1 MNRKAIIT
9 WLLIIFILPV
19 VYGQKY
25 GTDSLRCVENLSL
38 YKINFR
44 MWKDYNFSQEVIDQ
58 VPVYQPW
65 KWVFENCPLSSQ
77 NIYVDGVVIMKY
89 FFENETD
96 SARKDQLVDSIM
108 LVYDKRIE
116 YFGNTS
122 SSREGLV
129 LGRKGIDL
137 LILRPERF
145 HEVYQILDRSV
156 VLEGNKSTGPVLVY
170 YFHSTINSAR
180 AGLIDSSLIVE
191 NFDKIM
197 GIVDFNEKQNQ
208 EKEQERTEWQGIRL
222 NIESLFE
229 PFATCPDLISIYKKK
244 FEQTPDDPELL
255 REIVKML
262 DKRDCGNDPFYF
274 DIIVKLYDLEPDPE
288 SAYLIGRML
297 YRKNEYS
304 KAVEYLLQAT
314 DMADT
319 NSRADCFLLL
329 ADTYRNLRDFPRSRS
344 FAYKCAELRPN
355 DGNPYIMIGDL
366 YATSAS
372 DCGSDEI
379 SKKAAYWAAV
389 DKYLK
394 ARSVDPSVEQVANER
409 ISSYSR
415 AFPPMERLFFH
426 DLKEGDSYTVG
437 CWINETTT
445 IRAAR

>member
-1 MNRKAIIT
+1 MNRKALIT
-9 WLLIIFILPV
+9 GLLIIFILPA

-25 GTDSLRCVENLSL
+25 GSDSLKCVENLSL

-77 NIYVDGVVIMKY
+77 NIFLDGVVILKY
-89 FFENETD
+89 FYENETD
-96 SARKDQLVDSIM
+96 TARKDQLVDSIM

-156 VLEGNKSTGPVLVY
+156 ALEGNKSTGPVLVY

-197 GIVDFNEKQNQ
+197 GIVNFNEKENQ

-244 FEQTPDDPELL
+244 FEKTPDDPELL

-262 DKRDCGNDPFYF
+262 DKRNCGNDPFYF
-274 DIIVKLYDLEPDPE
+274 DIIVKLYELEPDPE

-304 KAVEYLLQAT
+304 KAMEYLLQAT

-329 ADTYRNLRDFPRSRS
+329 ADAYRNLRDYPRSRS
-344 FAYKCAELRPN
+344 YAYKCAELRPS

-366 YATSAS
+366 YATSAN

-394 ARSVDPSVEQVANER
+394 ARSVDRSVEQAANER

-415 AFPPMERLFFH
+415 AFPAMERLFFH

-445 IRAAR
+445 VRAAR